1 MIVEWDGK
9 GLPPVGAECEL
20 WVSSDNWRL
29 ATCVALD
36 TQDGVPVAV
45 VKYDGSYHAA
55 SEKTLVSVSKERKT
69 ELQREKDAEELAF
82 IATGHR
88 DRSKDCWLSVAKV
101 LLDAGYRKFEIVEDD
116 V

>member
-1 MIVEWDGK
+1 MNIDWDGK
-9 GLPPVGAECEL
+9 GLPPVGAECEFWL
-20 WVSSDNWRL
+20 STDNWQF

-36 TQDGVPVAV
+36 TLDGVPVAV
-45 VKYDGSYHAA
+45 VRYDGGYYGA
-55 SEKTLVSVSKERKT
+55 SAKTLGPISKERKA